1 MALRL
6 SFNGQQYTATTAADA
21 SVVSFNAAGPLIRMT
36 DVVYHVPESEGVV
49 QVGVELVGTSV
60 LNVSVQVAASF
71 GGNSGAFY
79 TNVFH
84 PSLGFNT

>member
-21 SVVSFNAAGPLIRMT
+21 SVVSFNASGPLIRMT

-49 QVGVELVGTSV
+49 QVGV